1 MANISD
7 AVGNVIVCAPSKDD
21 VLKVI
26 QILNKYLSN
35 IGDYSQT
42 IFEPLDTEQFKQ
54 YPAFPNNEKSLL
66 DGFLMLTGVNTS
78 FAGSGRWVFEE
89 NIKKMMGTLTT
100 LNSFEKADQNY
111 LESIPWLLSYDYIDC
126 EPGCCVFYNQKSLLY
141 HRAGTVLTEA
151 VYIDNYASEH
161 IDYNFGNLM
170 RYGFR
175 DTVDEAL
182 DYIGY
187 SWYIDEIHNGDIVS
201 KEHLKDHLVRGTNS
215 YAAWKGLDAS
225 DVKKMLYETS
235 DNFKECYDALH
246 EKEED

>member
-7 AVGNVIVCAPSKDD
+7 AVGTVMVLAPSKND

-26 QILNKYLSN
+26 RILNKYLSD

-42 IFEPLDTEQFKQ
+42 IFEPLDTEQFEQ

-66 DGFLMLTGVNTS
+66 DGFLMLTGVNTP

-89 NIKKMMGTLTT
+89 NIKRMMGWITHS
-100 LNSFEKADQNY
+100 NSLEKADQNY
-111 LESIPWLLSYDYIDC
+111 LEATPWMLSYDYIDC
-126 EPGCCVFYNQKSLLY
+126 EPGCCVFYNQKSVLY
-141 HRAGTVLTEA
+141 HRAGNILTEA

-187 SWYIDEIHNGDIVS
+187 DYYIDEIHDGDVS
-201 KEHLKDHLVRGTNS
+201 SKKHLKDLLIRSVNS
-215 YAAWKGLDAS
+215 YVAWKGLDAS
-225 DVKKMLYETS
+225 DVEKMLYETS
-235 DNFKECYDALH
+235 EHFRECYDASYG
-246 EKEED
+246 KEED

>member
-1 MANISD
+1 
-7 AVGNVIVCAPSKDD
+7 
-21 VLKVI
+21 
-26 QILNKYLSN
+26 
-35 IGDYSQT
+35 
-42 IFEPLDTEQFKQ
+42 
-54 YPAFPNNEKSLL
+54 
-66 DGFLMLTGVNTS
+66 MLTGVNTS

-89 NIKKMMGTLTT
+89 NIKRMMGWIT
-100 LNSFEKADQNY
+100 NSNSLEKADQNY
-111 LESIPWLLSYDYIDC
+111 LEATPWMLSYNYIDC

-141 HRAGTVLTEA
+141 HRAGDVLTEA

-187 SWYIDEIHNGDIVS
+187 SWYIDEIHNGDVES
-201 KEHLKDHLVRGTNS
+201 KELLKDHLVRGINS
-215 YAAWKGLDAS
+215 YATWKKLDVT
-225 DVKKMLYETS
+225 DVEKMLYETS

-246 EKEED
+246 GKEED